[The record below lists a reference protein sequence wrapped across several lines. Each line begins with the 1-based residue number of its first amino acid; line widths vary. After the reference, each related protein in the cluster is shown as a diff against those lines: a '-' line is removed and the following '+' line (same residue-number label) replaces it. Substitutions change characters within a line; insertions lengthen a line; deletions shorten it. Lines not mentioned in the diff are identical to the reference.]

1 MKKTKSKSNGK
12 SCCGMKK
19 CGENSSKKHE
29 KMESPAMKKMER
41 KRGIK
46 S

>member
-1 MKKTKSKSNGK
+1 MKKSNGKSKGK

-19 CGENSSKKHE
+19 CGEKIHE
-29 KMESPAMKKMER
+29 KMESKAMKKMER
-41 KRGIK
+41 KRGGK

>member
-1 MKKTKSKSNGK
+1 MKKTTTKSKGK

-19 CGENSSKKHE
+19 CSDKMHE
-29 KMESPAMKKMER
+29 KMESKSMKKMER
-41 KRGIK
+41 KRGYK

>member
-1 MKKTKSKSNGK
+1 MKKAKSKSNGK

-19 CGENSSKKHE
+19 GCNEKMHE
-29 KMESPAMKKMER
+29 KMESKAMKNMER
-41 KRGIK
+41 KRGKK

>member
-1 MKKTKSKSNGK
+1 MKKSNGKSK

-19 CGENSSKKHE
+19 CNKKMHE
-29 KMESPAMKKMER
+29 KMESKAMKKMER
-41 KRGIK
+41 KRGGK